1 MKKKIASL
9 FAIMLLSAGSVQ
21 AGEEANALVTE
32 SQKLTKTFMEQLKGH
47 LVEAMKSGGP
57 IQAIEACHLMAP
69 QVTADLTK
77 QSGWTIGRTSLKP
90 RNQANTPDDWE
101 RVVLE
106 DFEKRIQTG
115 EGPEKLEHHAIV
127 TENGK
132 QVFRYMKAIMT
143 AEKPCLTCHGG
154 DLDAGVAKKIAELYP
169 NDQAKGYKAGTV
181 RGAFTFRKMMD

>member
-21 AGEEANALVTE
+21 AGEEASALVTE

-47 LVEAMKSGGP
+47 LVTAMKSGGP

-69 QVTADLTK
+69 QVAADMAK

-132 QVFRYMKAIMT
+132 QVYRYMKAIMT
-143 AEKPCLTCHGG
+143 AEKPCLTCHGS

-169 NDQAKGYKAGTV
+169 NDQAKGYKAGTI
-181 RGAFTFRKMMD
+181 RGAFTFKKVMD